1 MNRTVL
7 LSKLDNLAT
16 KAMAKNRHKP
26 FQVLIHSD
34 KHDLHFEY
42 PPNSQHQI
50 FHIASIGKL
59 LTTVLVL
66 QAVEA
71 GKLSL
76 ETKLTDH
83 LDPILLEGLFESDPH
98 EITILDCLSH
108 RSGAADFFE
117 GKGQGKPFLEMIMDS
132 PETLWTQ
139 EMLLEYTRTHMKP
152 IGKRGEQFAY
162 GDTGYL
168 LVSMVMEKIEQ
179 KPLRIQLEES
189 ILNPLGMSDS
199 QSMIYLYPKE
209 QAKVPLDIWLG
220 SHEVKNLKILSVD
233 QADGGLVS
241 TPFDLVLFQK
251 ALHGGKLISPQHLEL
266 MQHWQGKFR
275 AGLHYGTGMMQVH
288 FNEFFFLM
296 RDYPKLIGHIGILS
310 THCFYDPNHDIHYI
324 LNFGSTESI
333 TRSFVFLSNV
343 VGTLKSTLKT

>member
-1 MNRTVL
+1 MDRNTL
-7 LSKLDNLAT
+7 LNKLDHLAS
-16 KAMAKNRHKP
+16 KAMAKNHHKP

-34 KHDLHFEY
+34 KHNFHFEY
-42 PPNSQHQI
+42 PPNTQHQI

-59 LTTVLVL
+59 VTTVLVL
-66 QAVEA
+66 RAVEA
-71 GKLSL
+71 GILSL
-76 ETKLTDH
+76 NTKLTDH
-83 LDPILLEGLFESDPH
+83 LEPSLLEGLFISDPH

-117 GKGQGKPFLEMIMDS
+117 GQGKGKPFLEMIMEAPD
-132 PETLWTQ
+132 TLWTQ
-139 EMLLEYTRTHMKP
+139 EMLLDYTRANLTP
-152 IGKRGEQFAY
+152 RSKRGDQFAY
-162 GDTGYL
+162 GDTNYL

-179 KPLRIQLEES
+179 KPLRVQLEES
-189 ILNPLGMSDS
+189 LLNPLGMKDT

-209 QAKVPLDIWLG
+209 QAKIPQDIWLDE
-220 SHEVKNLKILSVD
+220 HEVKSLKILSVD

-251 ALHGGKLISPQHLEL
+251 ALHDGKLINQKHLEL
-266 MQHWQGKFR
+266 MQTWQGKFR

-296 RDYPKLIGHIGILS
+296 RDFPKLVGHIGILS
-310 THCFYDPNHDIHYI
+310 THCFYDQDNDIHYI
-324 LNFGSTESI
+324 LNFGSTQAM

-343 VGTLKSTLKT
+343 VSLFKSMLKT

>member
-1 MNRTVL
+1 MNRKAL
-7 LSKLDNLAT
+7 LTKLENLAH
-16 KAMAKNRHKP
+16 KAMDKNHHKP

-66 QAVEA
+66 QAIEA

-76 ETKLTDH
+76 NTTLTDH
-83 LDPILLEGLFESDPH
+83 LDLSLLEGLFESDPH

-117 GKGQGKPFLEMIMDS
+117 GKAKGKPFMDMIMDS
-132 PETLWTQ
+132 PDTLWTQ
-139 EMLLEYTRTHMKP
+139 DMLLDYTKTQLKP
-152 IGKRGEQFAY
+152 VGKRGEQFAY
-162 GDTGYL
+162 GDTAFL

-179 KPLRIQLEES
+179 KPLRYQLEES
-189 ILNPLGMSDS
+189 ILGPLGMTDS
-199 QSMIYLYPKE
+199 QSMIYLYPKD

-220 SHEVKNLKILSVD
+220 HHEVKNFKILSVD

-241 TPFDLVLFQK
+241 TPFDLVIFQK
-251 ALHGGKLISPQHLEL
+251 ALHSGKLISPQHLEL
-266 MQHWQGKFR
+266 MQTWQGKFR

-296 RDYPKLIGHIGILS
+296 RDFPKLVGHIGVLS
-310 THCFYDPNHDIHYI
+310 THCFYDQDNDIHYI
-324 LNFGSTESI
+324 LNFGSTESM
-333 TRSFVFLSNV
+333 TRSFVFLSNT
-343 VGTLKSTLKT
+343 VGLIKSDLKK